1 MKPTTRIFVTAV
13 LFILVMLLAA
23 CGGKETPEA
32 GPAPELPEDAES
44 LVTLAKFD
52 LTLRTGVD
60 FEDISLQSLE
70 ETLFDDASLGVP
82 EPGMTYEAVVT
93 PGFIIILEAGGE
105 SYEYRASAEKVVQV
119 PE

>member
-13 LFILVMLLAA
+13 LFILVILLAA
-23 CGGKETPEA
+23 CGGKKTPDI

-60 FEDISLQSLE
+60 FEDIALQSLE

-82 EPGMTYEAVVT
+82 QPGMTYEAQVT

-105 SYEYRASAEKVVQV
+105 YYEYRASGEKVVQV

>member
-1 MKPTTRIFVTAV
+1 MKPTTRIFATAV
-13 LFILVMLLAA
+13 LFILIMLLAA

-32 GPAPELPEDAES
+32 GPAPGLPEDAES

-70 ETLFDDASLGVP
+70 EILFDDASLGVP
-82 EPGMTYEAVVT
+82 EPGMAYEAVVT
-93 PGFIIILEAGGE
+93 PGFIIILEAAGE